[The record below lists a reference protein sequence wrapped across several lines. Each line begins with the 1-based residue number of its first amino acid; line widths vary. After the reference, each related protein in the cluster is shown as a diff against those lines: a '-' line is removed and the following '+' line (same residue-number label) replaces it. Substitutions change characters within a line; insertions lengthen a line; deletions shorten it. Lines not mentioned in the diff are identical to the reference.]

1 MAQTFETWTDETAA
15 RDVVYDKTKTNFE
28 TMRSSWSGTSFPENP
43 VVGQP
48 CYRTDEDKLYYWNG
62 TEWGE
67 KGGGGGVDLNSGDD
81 IFNWIGTS
89 AEYTAQNI
97 ESEHPEYLCYITDD
111 NDGLLASR
119 NIGDLFYTTRTDTAL
134 NGAVECNAGQY
145 NIADFETVAS
155 LLAAGK
161 LPYISV
167 TEFDACVT
175 THGSCRCFGWDGTS
189 ATVFKVPLLEDI
201 YIMAGT
207 ATSAGEF
214 INESVPNHQHYEFA
228 NTTVAKSESLGN
240 TLSSSEYP
248 AATNN
253 AGGYGNVVMGG
264 TSTVGSTVGLSSGA
278 IGAFAASYAN
288 SAKVRPDSVRYR
300 AMVQLVNTAS
310 DEAVLNCTGVVADIA
325 TLGVTKANK
334 DLSNCTKPYVTETYH
349 NGTEWY
355 RLWSDGWKEQGGL
368 GNTGGGVVHTFL
380 KPFTDANYTITA
392 TPYVEGSSATDT
404 YAVTIR
410 AKTASSFTSWLII
423 GYLHFNWYACGY

>member
-1 MAQTFETWTDETAA
+1 MTQTFETWTDETAA

-28 TMRSSWSGTSFPENP
+28 TIRSSWSGTSFPENP

-89 AEYTAQNI
+89 AEYTEQNI

-119 NIGDLFYTTRTDTAL
+119 NIGDVFYTTRTDTAL
-134 NGAVECNAGQY
+134 NGAVECNGGQY

-155 LLAAGK
+155 LLSLGK

-175 THGSCRCFGWDGTS
+175 THGSCRCFGWDGTD

-207 ATSAGEF
+207 ATNAGEF
-214 INESVPNHQHYEFA
+214 ISESLPNHQHYVFVTDGATSSDGGSNLTSNTFA
-228 NTTVAKSESLGN
+228 SKYTNT
-240 TLSSSEYP
+240 
-248 AATNN
+248 
-253 AGGYGNVVMGG
+253 GGYGSAVIGAV
-264 TSTVGSTVGLSSGA
+264 TSPTDWAGMSSGVFT
-278 IGAFAASYAN
+278 GNVYN
-288 SAKVRPDSVRYR
+288 GTKVRPDSVRYR

-334 DLSNCTKPYVTETYH
+334 DLSNCTKPYVVESYH
-349 NGTEWY
+349 NGAEWY
-355 RLWSDGWKEQGGL
+355 RVWSDGWIEQGGIVL
-368 GNTGGGVVHTFL
+368 SNSSSVTYNFHH
-380 KPFTDANYTITA
+380 PFTTMTYGLSCSQNSGGIGPQSNGMLINRVSTTQFSVLYTA
-392 TPYVEGSSATDT
+392 GSNDLQYTW
-404 YAVTIR
+404 R
-410 AKTASSFTSWLII
+410 AF
-423 GYLHFNWYACGY
+423 GY